1 MNRLTVSVSPHIRS
15 GNTTQKI
22 MLDVIIALMP
32 ALIVSIILYGFR
44 ALLLTVVSVITCVL
58 GELIFEK
65 LLHRELTI
73 MDLSAV
79 VTGILVAFNVPV
91 AMPIWMV
98 VVGAISAIILGKML
112 FGGLGCNFMNP
123 ALVGRIVM
131 MFSFTTAM
139 TTYTAPAGTV
149 DALTSATPLAVM
161 GNLDWSYFKDLV
173 LGIHGGVIGETC
185 CLALLAGGIYLI
197 IRKVIKPIIPL
208 CYIGSLMLFT
218 WIFGGPQPVLS
229 VFAGGV
235 FLGAFFMATDYVTS
249 PITNWGKVIFGC
261 FIGFI
266 TAVIRVFGNYT
277 EGVTFAIILANILVP
292 YINDLT
298 RRKPVGAIVQKKEKG
313 KKVKTN
319 D

>member
-32 ALIVSIILYGFR
+32 ALIVSVFLYGFR
-44 ALLLTVVSVITCVL
+44 SLLLTVISVITCVL

-65 LLHRELTI
+65 LLHREVTI

-91 AMPIWMV
+91 GMPIWML
-98 VVGAISAIILGKML
+98 VVGAISAIILGKMI

-139 TTYTAPAGTV
+139 TTYNMPAGTV
-149 DALTSATPLAVM
+149 DALSSATPLAVM

-185 CLALLAGGIYLI
+185 CVALLAGGIYLI

-218 WIFGGPQPVLS
+218 WIFGGPQPILS

-266 TAVIRVFGNYT
+266 TAVIRVFGNYA
-277 EGVTFAIILANILVP
+277 EGVTFAIILGNILVP

-298 RRKPVGAIVQKKEKG
+298 RKKPVGAIVQKKEKG
-313 KKVKTN
+313 KKVKAN